1 MKRTILLF
9 LFGLML
15 SFSATSQEYASS
27 ENPYYWKNRKPN
39 EAYWQQDVNY
49 KIRVSLSDTN
59 DVVWGSEQLIYTN
72 NSPDNLGQLYFH
84 LYQNAFIKGSYLEN
98 LNKENGFLQKFG
110 RHEIAGRGTIIKSL
124 KINGQAVKI
133 SLDNTILKVDLNE
146 PLQSGKQLIVDI
158 EFETYF
164 DDGGEQRRRMKLFN
178 DNFGNKHYDG
188 VHWYPR
194 ICVYDRKFGWETDQH
209 LGKEFYGDF
218 GSFDVELK
226 FPHHYILDATGVIQ
240 NKEEALSSE
249 LRAKLDIKN
258 FVNKPWESEPSIII
272 EPDPSSKEFRTW
284 KFKAVNVHDF
294 AWTADPTYRIGET
307 KLKLKNGHEV
317 SIISLA
323 QEPHAAGWQDASSF
337 TAKVIET
344 YSNDIGY
351 YMYPKMIVADARDGM
366 EYPMLTLDGGSSP
379 GYYGL
384 LAHEVGHNWFF
395 GMVGNN
401 ETYRASLDEG
411 FTQFLTHWSTSRL
424 LGEYPKYKG
433 RNHYVKKHYQPVNL
447 RETTVYLGYMND
459 ALADEDMQLNTH
471 SDDFNSALGHG
482 GGYRAVYYKTATM
495 LYNLE
500 YVLGDSLFLHCM
512 QSYFNQ
518 WKNCHPYFEDFRASM
533 IHFSKTD
540 LNWFFDQWMETTKKV
555 DYKIYRPK
563 LINSGGNNQYNYLI
577 KLRRIGEMQ
586 MPIDLYG
593 ETKEGKPFHYTI
605 PNSYFIKNNAESTL
619 PIWKG
624 WGLLNKEYSTQIQI
638 PGKLKWIAID
648 TTYRLADVNTLNNCS
663 CFPLD
668 IQFDHQIKN
677 PIDRKHYILK
687 WRPDLW
693 WNNLDGI
700 KAGLHFNGNYMQK
713 KHQFKLTAWY
723 NTDLGTN
730 YANGIDFK
738 SNNTLIDYNFWYKNL
753 LSKNTYVWLQSRQ
766 LDGLNLQL
774 AGLEW
779 TPGNQNI
786 KVFIKTMTRFRNGS
800 NLYVHSLN
808 SDLNNLLYI
817 NDNIWQTDRENTT
830 INLEWR
836 TAKDWGR
843 RSRLFYEVGLRSSIL
858 SSFYQYNG
866 ISAKIKSEHNLGKI
880 YLSTRLFGQ
889 WMEGN
894 IAPES
899 RLFLAGANPEE
910 MMENK
915 YARSTGFIQNDWSTI
930 GTQTNHFQMGG
941 GLNVRGFNG
950 YLLPFENSDLTQSFV
965 FSGNKGVSF
974 SVELDYDGLFNINPK
989 GIFKPF
995 HLDAYLFADAGLL
1008 YTNSTPVNV
1017 INNSNTGFRSS
1028 AGPGFMLQIKKWGKL
1043 EEIKPLNIRIDLP
1056 IFLSNAPFSEEN
1068 NIKFRWLIGINR
1080 SF

>member
-1 MKRTILLF
+1 
-9 LFGLML
+9 
-15 SFSATSQEYASS
+15 
-27 ENPYYWKNRKPN
+27 
-39 EAYWQQDVNY
+39 
-49 KIRVSLSDTN
+49 
-59 DVVWGSEQLIYTN
+59 
-72 NSPDNLGQLYFH
+72 
-84 LYQNAFIKGSYLEN
+84 
-98 LNKENGFLQKFG
+98 
-110 RHEIAGRGTIIKSL
+110 
-124 KINGQAVKI
+124 
-133 SLDNTILKVDLNE
+133 
-146 PLQSGKQLIVDI
+146 
-158 EFETYF
+158 
-164 DDGGEQRRRMKLFN
+164 
-178 DNFGNKHYDG
+178 
-188 VHWYPR
+188 
-194 ICVYDRKFGWETDQH
+194 
-209 LGKEFYGDF
+209 
-218 GSFDVELK
+218 
-226 FPHHYILDATGVIQ
+226 
-240 NKEEALSSE
+240 
-249 LRAKLDIKN
+249 
-258 FVNKPWESEPSIII
+258 
-272 EPDPSSKEFRTW
+272 
-284 KFKAVNVHDF
+284 
-294 AWTADPTYRIGET
+294 
-307 KLKLKNGHEV
+307 
-317 SIISLA
+317 
-323 QEPHAAGWQDASSF
+323 
-337 TAKVIET
+337 
-344 YSNDIGY
+344 
-351 YMYPKMIVADARDGM
+351 
-366 EYPMLTLDGGSSP
+366 
-379 GYYGL
+379 
-384 LAHEVGHNWFF
+384 
-395 GMVGNN
+395 
-401 ETYRASLDEG
+401 
-411 FTQFLTHWSTSRL
+411 
-424 LGEYPKYKG
+424 
-433 RNHYVKKHYQPVNL
+433 
-447 RETTVYLGYMND
+447 
-459 ALADEDMQLNTH
+459 
-471 SDDFNSALGHG
+471 
-482 GGYRAVYYKTATM
+482 
-495 LYNLE
+495 
-500 YVLGDSLFLHCM
+500 
-512 QSYFNQ
+512 
-518 WKNCHPYFEDFRASM
+518 
-533 IHFSKTD
+533 
-540 LNWFFDQWMETTKKV
+540 
-555 DYKIYRPK
+555 
-563 LINSGGNNQYNYLI
+563 
-577 KLRRIGEMQ
+577 
-586 MPIDLYG
+586 
-593 ETKEGKPFHYTI
+593 
-605 PNSYFIKNNAESTL
+605 
-619 PIWKG
+619 
-624 WGLLNKEYSTQIQI
+624 
-638 PGKLKWIAID
+638 
-648 TTYRLADVNTLNNCS
+648 
-663 CFPLD
+663 LD

-808 SDLNNLLYI
+808 SDLNNLLNI

-974 SVELDYDGLFNINPK
+974 SVELDYDGLFNIKPK